1 MTKVIGKYAFCVE
14 KRSLCAVNNKKALF
28 YFSYFSFLK
37 GIRETREKIFVLFVI
52 LIWKLIE

>member
-1 MTKVIGKYAFCVE
+1 MTKVIGKYDFCVE

-28 YFSYFSFLK
+28 YFFYFSFLK
-37 GIRETREKIFVLFVI
+37 GIREIKEKISALFVF